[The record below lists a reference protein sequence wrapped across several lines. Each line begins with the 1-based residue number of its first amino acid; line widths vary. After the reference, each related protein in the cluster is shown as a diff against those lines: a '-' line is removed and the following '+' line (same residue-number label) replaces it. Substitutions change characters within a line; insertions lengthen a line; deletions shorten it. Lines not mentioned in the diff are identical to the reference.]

1 MRRARLSPFERHALL
16 IGAILTAVAFPVAW
30 SHEETGGLA
39 RAIASYGLAAV
50 VVSAASRGL
59 RLYVLGMRASL
70 PTSVARIPVRV
81 HPPRLSSLS
90 AVVLGLLLPLAA
102 IVSVLVLVKW
112 AWMVLAAVLLFG
124 GIGMMLASESAPG
137 DHRRRARASATASA
151 LLDRLCMRA
160 DIRAPELVVER
171 GGLASAWTTGG
182 RIHVTTALLDLLDE
196 AELEAVLAHE
206 LAHLARRDAA
216 VMEMCS
222 APSRFLLAFVGFL
235 TPRLA
240 RWLRRSTLSSAPLG
254 IPIALVVL
262 TVLAIPS
269 SFVIGWISRLA
280 VLGMSRAR
288 ELAADAGAAALT
300 GRPSALASALLKL
313 DRQREWAPRA
323 DLRQA
328 YPNAVLCVVGT
339 QGRWL
344 GRLFATHPPTALRVR
359 RLEELEGR
367 LQAGPY
373 ARTLL

>member
-30 SHEETGGLA
+30 IHEETGGSA

-50 VVSAASRGL
+50 AASATSRAL
-59 RLYVLGMRASL
+59 RLYLLGMRASL

-81 HPPRLSSLS
+81 RAPRLSSAS
-90 AVVLGLLLPLAA
+90 AGVGGLVVPLAA

-112 AWMVLAAVLLFG
+112 AWMVLAGVLLFG
-124 GIGMMLASESAPG
+124 GIGVMLAAEPVAG
-137 DHRRRARASATASA
+137 DGRRRARGSATASA
-151 LLDRLCMRA
+151 LLGRLCMRA
-160 DIRAPELVVER
+160 DIRAPELVVEG
-171 GGLASAWTTGG
+171 GGLASAWTAGG
-182 RIHVTTALLDLLDE
+182 RIHLTTALLDLLEE

-216 VMEMCS
+216 VMEVCS
-222 APSRFLLAFVGFL
+222 APARFLLGFVGFL
-235 TPRLA
+235 TPRLP
-240 RWLRRSTLSSAPLG
+240 RWLRKMMGSSAPLG
-254 IPIALVVL
+254 VPIALVTL
-262 TVLAIPS
+262 AVLAIPP
-269 SFVIGWISRLA
+269 SFVIGWISRLS

-288 ELAADAGAAALT
+288 EFAADAGAAALT

-328 YPNAVLCVVGT
+328 YANAVLCVVGT

-344 GRLFATHPPTALRVR
+344 GRLFATHPPTALRVQ
-359 RLEELEGR
+359 RLQELEGR
-367 LQAGPY
+367 MQAGPY
-373 ARTLL
+373 AQ

>member
-1 MRRARLSPFERHALL
+1 
-16 IGAILTAVAFPVAW
+16 
-30 SHEETGGLA
+30 
-39 RAIASYGLAAV
+39 
-50 VVSAASRGL
+50 
-59 RLYVLGMRASL
+59 
-70 PTSVARIPVRV
+70 
-81 HPPRLSSLS
+81 
-90 AVVLGLLLPLAA
+90 
-102 IVSVLVLVKW
+102 
-112 AWMVLAAVLLFG
+112 MVLAGVLLFG
-124 GIGMMLASESAPG
+124 GIGVMLAYKSAAA
-137 DHRRRARASATASA
+137 DYRRRAHVSTTASV

-160 DIRAPELVVER
+160 DIRVPELVAEG
-171 GGLASAWTTGG
+171 GGLASACTAGG

-216 VMEMCS
+216 VMEVCS

-235 TPRLA
+235 TPRLP

-262 TVLAIPS
+262 TVLAIPP
-269 SFVIGWISRLA
+269 SFVIGWISRLS

-328 YPNAVLCVVGT
+328 YANAVLCVVGT

-344 GRLFATHPPTALRVR
+344 GRLFATHPPTALRVQ

-367 LQAGPY
+367 LQARPY
-373 ARTLL
+373 AQ